1 MSNRRRNTSSLAILA
16 VLVALIPVGQASA
29 GGPVTIG
36 PVGMFGAQ
44 EVPGP
49 GDPNGDGEATFT
61 LNATGGRVCFDVS
74 WKRIARPTAAHIH
87 RGQAGTAGPIKV
99 TLFGSR
105 RALPATIDQVHGC
118 VPRLDPELVQR
129 IIDHPEKYSVNV
141 HNHRYPGGAI
151 RGELAG
157 GPS

>member
-1 MSNRRRNTSSLAILA
+1 MSKPKLIVTRL
-16 VLVALIPVGQASA
+16 VLVTVLIAIVPMGQASA

-49 GDPNGDGEATFT
+49 GDPNGEGEATFR
-61 LNATGGRVCFDVS
+61 LDAARGRVCFELL
-74 WKRIARPTAAHIH
+74 WRRIARPMAAHIH
-87 RGQAGTAGPIKV
+87 RGEAGVAGPIKV
-99 TLFGSR
+99 TLFTSR
-105 RALPATIDQVHGC
+105 RALPVAITHVHGC
-118 VPRLDPELVQR
+118 VRGIDSALVQR
-129 IIDHPEKYSVNV
+129 IIDRPDRYYVNV
-141 HNHRYPGGAI
+141 HNRRYPAGAI

>member
-1 MSNRRRNTSSLAILA
+1 MSRWTRRMTALAAAA
-16 VLVALIPVGQASA
+16 VLTALSVGTASA

-49 GDPNGDGEATFT
+49 GDPNGEGEATFV
-61 LNATGGRVCFDVS
+61 LDVAERRVCFELVWS
-74 WKRIARPTAAHIH
+74 KIRRPIAAHIH
-87 RGQAGTAGPIKV
+87 RGEAGVAGPVKV
-99 TLFGSR
+99 TLFSGR
-105 RALPATIDQVHGC
+105 RPLPATITHVHGC
-118 VPRLDPELVQR
+118 VRDVRQDLIQR
-129 IIDHPEKYSVNV
+129 IIDHPEQYYVNV
-141 HNHRYPGGAI
+141 HNRRYPAGAI